1 MSWKKEIK
9 KSVKDDIQQLIRNAE
24 EIMWQM
30 EDDEHFSS
38 RSIKALESAISY
50 LKDV

>member
-9 KSVKDDIQQLIRNAE
+9 KSVSDDIQQLIRDAE
-24 EIMWQM
+24 EILWNM
-30 EDDEHFSS
+30 DDENYSS
-38 RSIKALESAISY
+38 RSRRALESAISY